1 MATLM
6 LFLILS
12 GGNKVYLKSRIFAIY
27 VVSEIYIEVRVGVG
41 TFLPTPTPAA
51 PKLLLTPTPRL

>member
-6 LFLILS
+6 GFLILS

-27 VVSEIYIEVRVGVG
+27 VVSEIYIEVKVG

-51 PKLLLTPTPRL
+51 PKLLLTLIPRL